1 MNAGQALKELRESLG
16 LTQAAVAHDL
26 NISKQSVSHYES
38 GRRTFQEDVAQESLQ
53 TYDDPVYAMSIISE
67 FSGGYTAQRLNG
79 KSLEWHRL
87 SLEEF
92 AIQEVQEVVDILNQV
107 SLIKLPNETTTE
119 EKERIAEA
127 IDEILDAEMA
137 LGNLKAILGRQYKI
151 SIKERVKKRKP
162 VWTAKGWIE

>member
-1 MNAGQALKELRESLG
+1 MKPGQALKEMRNGLG
-16 LTQAAVAHDL
+16 LTQDAVANDL

-38 GRRTFQEDVAQESLQ
+38 ERRTFQEDVARESLK
-53 TYDDPVYAMSIISE
+53 TYDDPVYALSIISE
-67 FSGGYTAQRLNG
+67 FSGGYTAPKING
-79 KSLEWHRL
+79 RALEWHRL

-92 AIQEVQEVVDILNQV
+92 AIREVNEAVSILNQV
-107 SLIKLPNETTTE
+107 SLIKSPNETSAE

-137 LGNLKAILGRQYKI
+137 LSNLKAILGKEYRI

-162 VWTAKGWIE
+162 VWKSRGWIE